1 MRPARL
7 RAAGRAA
14 AEVWHRLRQGVA
26 WVRDY
31 AWIVRA
37 QARAVLAAPL
47 PDSLAAGDRTPVL
60 LLPGIYETWPVM
72 TSLARALHAAG
83 HPVHTV
89 PALGLNLRPL
99 GASMPLVVERLEAL
113 GLTRV
118 VLVAHSKG
126 GLIGKMVLADEHAG
140 PRVAG
145 LVAVN
150 TPFAGSV
157 YARWF
162 PVRPVRA
169 LSPLDVHLL
178 ALARDVAAHA
188 RIWSIFARFDPHV
201 PGGSEL
207 AGAVNVRLPLD
218 GHFRPLGDP
227 LLHAAVLDAVTH
239 LADGA
244 GPSPGP

>member
-1 MRPARL
+1 MSGATGDPDL
-7 RAAGRAA
+7 AAGVRRR
-14 AEVWHRLRQGVA
+14 WQQGVA
-26 WVRDY
+26 WARDY
-31 AWIVRA
+31 AWIARA
-37 QARAVLAAPL
+37 QVAA
-47 PDSLAAGDRTPVL
+47 SLRRQSATPTSGAGAPVL

-72 TSLARALHAAG
+72 GTLARALHAAG

-89 PALGLNLRPL
+89 PALGLNHRPL
-99 GASMPLVVERLEAL
+99 EASAQHAAAQ
-113 GLTRV
+113 LTELDLRGV

-126 GLIGKMVLADEHAG
+126 GLIGKLLLTHPEVG

-162 PVRPVRA
+162 PARSVRA
-169 LSPLDVHLL
+169 LSPRDPHVL

-188 RIWSIFARFDPHV
+188 RIWSVHARFDPHV

-218 GHFRPLGDP
+218 GHFRLLDDP
-227 LLHAAVLDAVTH
+227 RLHAAVVEAVAR
-239 LADGA
+239 LAAPGQGPA
-244 GPSPGP
+244 GT